1 MLGGTGYVS
10 FFNEN
15 GKRGWYKKSFL
26 TQYLRRGRHKKVI
39 FAENDS
45 RDRDVGI
52 FFKLIC

>member
-1 MLGGTGYVS
+1 MLGGAGYVS

-15 GKRGWYKKSFL
+15 GKRGGHKKSFL

-45 RDRDVGI
+45 WDMYVGI
-52 FFKLIC
+52 FFNLKC